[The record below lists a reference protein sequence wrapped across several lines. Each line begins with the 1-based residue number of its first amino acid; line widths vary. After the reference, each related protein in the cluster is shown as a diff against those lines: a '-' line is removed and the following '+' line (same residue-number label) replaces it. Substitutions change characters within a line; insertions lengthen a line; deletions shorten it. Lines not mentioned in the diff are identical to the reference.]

1 MATRIQVELGERSYH
16 VEVGSGMLHELGPLC
31 ARSGLGGRA
40 LLVSDSN
47 VAPLYA
53 ERCLGSLRGAGYDP
67 ALAVVPAGES
77 SKSER
82 RLFELYDAALDHRLD
97 RSSFVVALGGGVVG
111 DLAGYLA
118 ASWLRG
124 IPVVQVPTSLLAM
137 VDSSVGGK
145 TGINLPRGKNLVGAF
160 HQPSAV
166 LADVETLKTLP
177 EREFRSGLAEVVKHA
192 VIRDAALFEEL
203 EAAAGELSRD
213 RTDRL
218 GPIVA
223 RNVSIKADV
232 VCRDEREGGL
242 RAILNF
248 GHTLGHALE
257 TALDYRGVLHGEA
270 VAVGMVYA
278 ARLSTARAGLPVEAA
293 ARIERLLDRLGLP
306 VSTDQPWQA
315 LRPVMSR
322 DKKAAGGSVRF
333 VLAEALGRATPGHEL
348 PEDLLEEVWH
358 GGRQ

>member
-1 MATRIQVELGERSYH
+1 
-16 VEVGSGMLHELGPLC
+16 
-31 ARSGLGGRA
+31 
-40 LLVSDSN
+40 
-47 VAPLYA
+47 
-53 ERCLGSLRGAGYDP
+53 
-67 ALAVVPAGES
+67 
-77 SKSER
+77 
-82 RLFELYDAALDHRLD
+82 
-97 RSSFVVALGGGVVG
+97 
-111 DLAGYLA
+111 
-118 ASWLRG
+118 
-124 IPVVQVPTSLLAM
+124 
-137 VDSSVGGK
+137 
-145 TGINLPRGKNLVGAF
+145 
-160 HQPSAV
+160 